1 MKETYEACLQTHI
14 LSSVF
19 HEILCLVGS
28 LSELCLYW
36 LNMPL
41 HLLLYF
47 FDIKEL
53 WHLLP
58 CACPSNLF
66 LLIFFP
72 IFHLFVLLINLAF
85 FILLII
91 FLVLDEKI
99 GVKGVIFFHFLN
111 RSKGLIVLI
120 TVTVGI
126 VEISELRIFIV
137 IEIWLFLWKSFV
149 LGIHIVLLECL
160 IALVIEERYWF

>member
-14 LSSVF
+14 LSSLF
-19 HEILCLVGS
+19 HEILCLIGS
-28 LSELCLYW
+28 FCELCLRG
-36 LNMPL
+36 LDVPL

-53 WHLLP
+53 WHFLP
-58 CACPSNLF
+58 WASPSNLF

-72 IFHLFVLLINLAF
+72 IFHSFLFLINLAF
-85 FILLII
+85 FIHLII
-91 FLVLDEKI
+91 LLVLNKKI

-137 IEIWLFLWKSFV
+137 IENWLFLWKSFV
-149 LGIHIVLLECL
+149 LRIHIVLLECL